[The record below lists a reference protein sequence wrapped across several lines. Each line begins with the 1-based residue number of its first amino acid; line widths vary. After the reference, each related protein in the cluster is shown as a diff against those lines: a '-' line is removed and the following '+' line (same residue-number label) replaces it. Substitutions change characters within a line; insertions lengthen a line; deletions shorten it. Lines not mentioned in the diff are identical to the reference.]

1 MLIVARR
8 RSGRHLRTCGENGTI
23 HMLLPYNE
31 TATPHP
37 PYSEM
42 PLLSVPQFP
51 QHPRGVAS
59 TVESPDTAVCV
70 CVCACV
76 CGGGN
81 QKEREIGKKEKRLQ
95 IMGGACPFPNMRLC
109 RCPCRVGLVTVPIG
123 LIIC

>member
-51 QHPRGVAS
+51 QHLGGVAS

-70 CVCACV
+70 CMCV
-76 CGGGN
+76 WGW
-81 QKEREIGKKEKRLQ
+81 KSEREGNWGEEKRLQ
-95 IMGGACPFPNMRLC
+95 I
-109 RCPCRVGLVTVPIG
+109 T
-123 LIIC
+123 